1 MTEEFPH
8 RISLAGT
15 ITSDRIVYEDG
26 PTFKGLGGILYQT
39 AVLAGLGNQVR
50 PVTNCGAGLRPEV
63 ERLASDWPELRRD
76 GIATVAG
83 PGNVVN
89 LFYPKEGERRE
100 ILESVVEPLTP
111 ERLTSA
117 AADSELL
124 LAALNS
130 GLDIER
136 HDWRS
141 VLDRLSCPVWLDI
154 HSLALDPV
162 LQAPRAYVPI
172 PEWPDWARGVTFL
185 QANLQELACLL
196 GHPDRAATRPEVDR
210 MARAAFA
217 LDVKAV
223 FLTLGREGVLVL
235 TPNKARQVRAPAS
248 GRVVDTTGCGDVLCA
263 GTVHRLVRGADVF
276 AAAAFGVRLA
286 ARAAG
291 LAGVRETYE
300 MARAVR
306 SEFPPQEDP

>member
-162 LQAPRAYVPI
+162 LDAPRAYVSI
-172 PEWPDWARGVTFL
+172 PEWASWARGVTFL
-185 QANLQELACLL
+185 QANLQEVACLL
-196 GHPDRAATRPEVDR
+196 GHPDRLPTRAEVEGL
-210 MARAAFA
+210 ARDAFA
-217 LDVKAV
+217 LEVKAV
-223 FLTLGREGVLVL
+223 LVTLGREGVLVL
-235 TPNKARQVRAPAS
+235 TPKEARQVRAPGS
-248 GRVVDTTGCGDVLCA
+248 DRVVDTTGCGDVLCA
-263 GTVHRLVRGADVF
+263 GAVHRLVRGADVF

>member
-1 MTEEFPH
+1 
-8 RISLAGT
+8 
-15 ITSDRIVYEDG
+15 
-26 PTFKGLGGILYQT
+26 
-39 AVLAGLGNQVR
+39 
-50 PVTNCGAGLRPEV
+50 
-63 ERLASDWPELRRD
+63 
-76 GIATVAG
+76 VAG

-130 GLDIER
+130 GLDIGR

-162 LQAPRAYVPI
+162 LDAPRAYVSI
-172 PEWPDWARGVTFL
+172 PEWASWARGVTFL
-185 QANLQELACLL
+185 QANLQEVACLL
-196 GHPDRAATRPEVDR
+196 GHPDRLPTRAEVEGL
-210 MARAAFA
+210 ARDAFA
-217 LDVKAV
+217 LEVKAV
-223 FLTLGREGVLVL
+223 LVTLGREGVLVL
-235 TPNKARQVRAPAS
+235 TPKEARQVRAPGS
-248 GRVVDTTGCGDVLCA
+248 DRVVDTTGCGDVLCA
-263 GTVHRLVRGADVF
+263 GAVHRLVRGVDVF

-286 ARAAG
+286 ALAAG